1 MEKKI
6 MAAAAVVAT
15 AAVVMFAFGGCA
27 DNSVG
32 GNEALSDVGASDSV
46 GVVVANDETEE
57 TTENVTVEVTE
68 SVTEAVTESVTD
80 EAAVETEELKS
91 VSASFARKSEDES
104 LTIVIDSEI
113 YPYDCEAI
121 EIDVDFD
128 TSHNLG
134 VEAYRY
140 IDLGNLKNYPNL
152 KKLRL
157 NGSIFGYTVELING
171 DSAAELQNLEE
182 ITLCCVAWNE
192 DWLSGIGSLK
202 KLTIGECFDYKGEF
216 LENLKQVE
224 TLDIFRCGITELS
237 FINGMSSLT
246 ELSVEQSKLNNSM
259 FDGVEENYSVKRLT
273 MSGNDDYIYLDN
285 GKCEY
290 TLTDITGVIRL
301 KGLEYLYINE
311 EDLVDVEQQRQEVQA
326 SLPECEVKIYG

>member
-6 MAAAAVVAT
+6 MAAATIVAT
-15 AAVVMFAFGGCA
+15 AAVILFALGGCA

-32 GNEALSDVGASDSV
+32 ENEALSDVGASDSV
-46 GVVVANDETEE
+46 GVVMANDETEE
-57 TTENVTVEVTE
+57 TTENVTEE
-68 SVTEAVTESVTD
+68 VTESVTD
-80 EAAVETEELKS
+80 EAAVETGELKS
-91 VSASFARKSEDES
+91 VSAMFARKSEDES
-104 LTIVIDSEI
+104 LTLVIDSEI
-113 YPYDCEAI
+113 YPYDCEYI
-121 EIDVDFD
+121 EIDVDFE
-128 TSHNLG
+128 TSNYLG

-157 NGSIFGYTVELING
+157 NGSIYGYTVELING

-224 TLDIFRCGITELS
+224 TLDIFRCGITDLG

-246 ELSVEQSKLNNSM
+246 ELTVKQSELNNSL

-273 MSGNDDYIYLDN
+273 ISENSIYVVPDDD
-285 GKCEY
+285 GKYENA
-290 TLTDITGVIRL
+290 LTDITGVSKLR
-301 KGLEYLYINE
+301 GLEHLSVE
-311 EDLVDVEQQRQEVQA
+311 EKHLADLEQQREDVRA
-326 SLPECEVKIYG
+326 SLPECEVEIYY